1 MYNHNKNIKQLSLED
16 VKKWAG
22 EMILP
27 DPLIMYSVKEQDD
40 NGDIMEAI
48 ENLNNAID
56 ELQEAIQN
64 VLEVESN

>member
-1 MYNHNKNIKQLSLED
+1 
-16 VKKWAG
+16 
-22 EMILP
+22 
-27 DPLIMYSVKEQDD
+27 MYSVKEQDD

>member
-16 VKKWAG
+16 VKKWAS
-22 EMILP
+22 EMIQP
-27 DPLIMYSVKEQDD
+27 DPLTTYNIKEQDD

-48 ENLNNAID
+48 ENLNNAIE

>member
-27 DPLIMYSVKEQDD
+27 DPLIMYNVKEQDD